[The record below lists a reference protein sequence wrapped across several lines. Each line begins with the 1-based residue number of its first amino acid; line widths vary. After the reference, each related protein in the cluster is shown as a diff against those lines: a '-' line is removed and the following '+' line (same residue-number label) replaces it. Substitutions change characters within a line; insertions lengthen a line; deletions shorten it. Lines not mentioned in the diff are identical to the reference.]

1 MMKKPILAAVIALAV
16 ALLAFLAWK
25 IWDQSRTI
33 DIMSATF
40 QMEKEEMLD
49 EYSDLAIQYEG
60 YKLNVNND
68 SLEQKLEDQRIKIQ
82 RLVDELKQTKA
93 DDARKIAALKKEL
106 KTVREA
112 LRYYV
117 AQVDSLNKINQA
129 LVAENSEVKAQIQ
142 QVQTTNRQIREQNQ
156 QLTEQVSLAAQLT
169 VSGMRATAVTR
180 KSKATDSLKKTEA
193 FQIDFTINA
202 NVTAE
207 IGSKDI
213 YCCIIKPNGDL
224 LVNDRSGKFSL
235 DGSMISYSMKKTIEF
250 GGQETP
256 VTLYWNRNEALS
268 PGNFEFHVY
277 ADGSEIAST
286 TLSMKK

>member
-1 MMKKPILAAVIALAV
+1 MKNKKFLIAGIALAA
-16 ALLAFLAWK
+16 ALLAFLGWK
-25 IWDQSRTI
+25 VWEQSQTI
-33 DIMSATF
+33 GIMSATF

-82 RLVDELKQTKA
+82 RLVEELKQTKA

-117 AQVDSLNKINQA
+117 AQVDSLNRINQA
-129 LVAENSEVKAQIQ
+129 LVAENTEVKAQIR
-142 QVQTTNRQIREQNQ
+142 QVQTTNRQILEQNQ
-156 QLTEQVSLAAQLT
+156 QLSEQVSLAAQLT
-169 VSGMRATAVTR
+169 VSGMRVAATTK
-180 KSKATDSLKKTEA
+180 KSKVTDSLKKTEV

-268 PGNFEFHVY
+268 PGTFEFHVY
-277 ADGSEIAST
+277 ADGSEIASA
-286 TLSMKK
+286 TLTMKK

>member
-1 MMKKPILAAVIALAV
+1 MKNKTLLFAVIAVAV
-16 ALLAFLAWK
+16 AALAFLAWK
-25 IWDQSRTI
+25 VWDQSRTI
-33 DIMSATF
+33 DVMSATF

-142 QVQTTNRQIREQNQ
+142 QVQTDNRQIRQQNQ
-156 QLTEQVSLAAQLT
+156 QLSEQVSLAAQLT
-169 VSGMRATAVTR
+169 VSGIRAIAVNS
-180 KSKATDSLKKTEA
+180 KSKTVESLKKTEA

-256 VTLYWNRNEALS
+256 VTLYWKRNEALS
-268 PGNFEFHVY
+268 PGTFEFHVY
-277 ADGSEIAST
+277 ADGSEIGST
-286 TLSMKK
+286 TLTVKK